1 MPAEVGAFAAIEPEY
16 KTVRGWNSTT
26 FGVRDA
32 AKLPSAAR
40 DYLKFIAEHLGVE
53 IGMISTGPDRDATI
67 IPAGTQLES
76 WLRT

>member
-1 MPAEVGAFAAIEPEY
+1 M
-16 KTVRGWNSTT
+16 
-26 FGVRDA
+26 RDA

-40 DYLKFIAEHLGVE
+40 DYLKFIAEQLGVE

-76 WLRT
+76 WLRN